1 MNNGFERGVL
11 VQGRTLDRADIV
23 VIGNG
28 IAGLTSALEARRLAP
43 GKRIVMIT
51 DQVHPTINTPALKQF
66 MVGKLSREQLLA
78 YPAGTERAERIHVVT
93 ARVEEIHAQSKYVTL
108 TGGRNFGYS
117 SLLIATGS
125 APSGLPESLPGRDF
139 DGVRTLHRLQDYLDL
154 RRRLGEVYEAV
165 VIGSGA
171 HAIETVM
178 GLVHYGVHVHWM
190 IRSETILSRMLDDIA
205 SSMVMD
211 RIRRAGVSV
220 YTNTEV
226 LGIVGRIGCVAGVI
240 TNTQQM
246 IPCQLVI
253 ACTGTQAVS
262 TLAQRCT
269 LPMECGNGIRVD
281 DQLRTSVPDVFA
293 AGDVAALRDPLTGK
307 YEPRALWYAAV
318 TQGRRV
324 ASAMVG
330 VESGD
335 GGKQAGTQQGFGVQ
349 WHATHLGDLSM
360 LTVGKPLL
368 TSDNAKQIA
377 TLTDTSGNGYRRV
390 VLLGDRLIGYLS
402 LGQSQPDSLAVKRI
416 IDEGLPVANF
426 TKALLKGTFDARSLL
441 SQQQSHA
448 VKNLLTTRRLPTLSV
463 SPPLALPTP
472 TQAPIT
478 TGSLPAMPLREHTA
492 AATSGINAS
501 GNNPFMAP
509 NDETSHHNTDPLA
522 PAASAV
528 PQPQQSDTLNRRE
541 TGPLQH
547 FEEEELTSFT
557 GKLANQSGVGRVID
571 STLIPVIPVQAH
583 RTQTGKL
590 WAYMPEEQAAQR
602 PMHEQKPQS
611 GQKPQDSAGK
621 KGKTGGL
628 WAYSDYED
636 KRGR

>member
-1 MNNGFERGVL
+1 MNNGYERGVL

-28 IAGLTSALEARRLAP
+28 IAGLTAALEARRLAP
-43 GKRIVMIT
+43 NKRIVMIT
-51 DQVHPTINTPALKQF
+51 DQIHPTINTPALKQF
-66 MVGKLSREQLLA
+66 LVGKLSREQLLA

-93 ARVEEIHAQSKYVTL
+93 TRVEEIHAQSKYVTL
-108 TGGRNFGYS
+108 AGGRGFGYD

-125 APSGLPESLPGRDF
+125 TPSGLPENLPGRDF
-139 DGVRTLHRLQDYLDL
+139 DGMLTLHRLQDYLDL

-190 IRSETILSRMLDDIA
+190 IRGETILSRMLDDTA
-205 SSMVMD
+205 SSMVME
-211 RIRRAGVSV
+211 RIRRANVSI
-220 YTNTEV
+220 YTNTQV

-246 IPCQLVI
+246 IPCQLVL

-262 TLAQRCT
+262 MLAQRCT

-281 DQLRTSVPDVFA
+281 DQLRTSVPDVYA

-324 ASAMVG
+324 ASTMVG
-330 VESGD
+330 TEQRGE
-335 GGKQAGTQQGFGVQ
+335 QQGFGVQ
-349 WHATHLGDLSM
+349 WHATHLGELSM
-360 LTVGKPLL
+360 LTVGNPLL
-368 TSDNAKQIA
+368 NSDDAKQI
-377 TLTDTSGNGYRRV
+377 TSLTDTSGNSYRRI
-390 VLLGDRLIGYLS
+390 VLLGDRLLGYLS
-402 LGQSQPDSLAVKRI
+402 LGQTQPDSLAIKRI
-416 IDEGLPVANF
+416 IDEGLPVASF

-441 SQQQSHA
+441 SQQQSHV

-463 SPPLALPTP
+463 SQPLTLPAP

-478 TGSLPAMPLREHTA
+478 TGSLPAMPRGGQQ
-492 AATSGINAS
+492 ATTGNSGFTTS
-501 GNNPFMAP
+501 
-509 NDETSHHNTDPLA
+509 NDETSRRNTDPLA
-522 PAASAV
+522 PAASLS
-528 PQPQQSDTLNRRE
+528 QQSDTLNRRE

-547 FEEEELTSFT
+547 FEEEEITPFT
-557 GKLANQSGVGRVID
+557 GKLVNQSGVGRVID
-571 STLIPVIPVQAH
+571 STLIPVVPVQAH

-590 WAYMPEEQAAQR
+590 WAYMPEEQPAQR
-602 PMHEQKPQS
+602 PVHEQRPQPVRKLQGSAENTGKP
-611 GQKPQDSAGK
+611 GK
-621 KGKTGGL
+621 TGKTGGL
-628 WAYSDYED
+628 WAYSDYQE
-636 KRGR
+636 KRGS